1 MKKAKSTFPSI
12 LKIQREQIDE
22 KERQMRYLA
31 NNVEAL
37 IEMMNKKVIREN
49 ANIDFAKDPL
59 NEVFRGESIEHYVR
73 QLVRHGAQAF
83 SH

>member
-1 MKKAKSTFPSI
+1 MKTSTFPQI
-12 LKIQREQIDE
+12 LKIQREQIND

-37 IEMMNKKVIREN
+37 IEMMNQKVIREN
-49 ANIDFAKDPL
+49 AKIDFAKDPL
-59 NEVFRGESIEHYVR
+59 HEVFRGESIESYVR

-83 SH
+83 NH